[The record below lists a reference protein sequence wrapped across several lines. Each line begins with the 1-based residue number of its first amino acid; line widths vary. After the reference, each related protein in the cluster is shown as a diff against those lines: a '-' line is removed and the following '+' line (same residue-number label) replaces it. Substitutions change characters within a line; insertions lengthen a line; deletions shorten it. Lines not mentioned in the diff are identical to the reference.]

1 MSRTVKVIP
10 QTINPL
16 TRISLL
22 SKERRKTAAYARVST
37 DSDEQFTSYE
47 AQVDYY
53 TRYIKGKPEWEFV
66 KVYTDEGITG
76 VNTKHRNG
84 FKQMIQDA
92 LDGKIDLIVTKSVS
106 RFARNTVDTL
116 VTVRQLKEKG
126 IEVFFEKENIYTL
139 DSKGEL
145 MITIM
150 SSLAQEES
158 RSISENVTW
167 GRRKRFSDGKLN
179 LPYKQF
185 LGYEKGKNSI
195 PQIVETEAELVRRIY
210 SLFMD
215 GKTSCRIAK
224 QLTEEGIPTPAG
236 KVKWQASTINSILTN
251 EKYKG
256 SALLQKKY
264 TVDFLTKK
272 QKVNEGEIPQ
282 YYVEHSH
289 EAIIDPLEFE
299 LVQAE
304 FLRRKEIGRNYSG
317 NSVFSSKIICGE
329 CGQYFGSKVWQS
341 NTKYRRTIWRCND
354 KYKKDKPCSTQHI
367 TEDELKIKFL
377 TAYNSLVSDKDDL
390 LENCRIMQEA
400 LTDCT
405 ELDAEIEAAVQE
417 MEVVTGLTQKCINDN
432 AQAAQNQ
439 DEYEKRYN
447 SYLERYNSLKAKV
460 ERLQARREERKWQ
473 EISIGAFMF
482 EIMERDEALTEF
494 DNKLWTTTVE
504 SVTVHADGRLV
515 FRFKNGIEIEE

>member
-1 MSRTVKVIP
+1 
-10 QTINPL
+10 
-16 TRISLL
+16 
-22 SKERRKTAAYARVST
+22 
-37 DSDEQFTSYE
+37 
-47 AQVDYY
+47 
-53 TRYIKGKPEWEFV
+53 
-66 KVYTDEGITG
+66 
-76 VNTKHRNG
+76 
-84 FKQMIQDA
+84 MIQDA

-116 VTVRQLKEKG
+116 VTVRKLKEKG
-126 IEVFFEKENIYTL
+126 IEVFFEKENINTL

-145 MITIM
+145 LITIM

-158 RSISENVTW
+158 RAISENVTW

-185 LGYEKGKNSI
+185 LGYEKGKNGI
-195 PQIVETEAELVRRIY
+195 PQIVETEAALVRRIY

-224 QLTEEGIPTPAG
+224 QLTDEGVPTPAG

-256 SALLQKKY
+256 AALLQKKF

-272 QKVNEGEIPQ
+272 QKVNEGEVPQ

-304 FLRRKEIGRNYSG
+304 FLRRKDIGRNYSG
-317 NSVFSSKIICGE
+317 NSVFSSKIICGD

-354 KYKKDKPCSTQHI
+354 KYKK
-367 TEDELKIKFL
+367 
-377 TAYNSLVSDKDDL
+377 
-390 LENCRIMQEA
+390 
-400 LTDCT
+400 
-405 ELDAEIEAAVQE
+405 
-417 MEVVTGLTQKCINDN
+417 G
-432 AQAAQNQ
+432 
-439 DEYEKRYN
+439 
-447 SYLERYNSLKAKV
+447 KV
-460 ERLQARREERKWQ
+460 
-473 EISIGAFMF
+473 
-482 EIMERDEALTEF
+482 
-494 DNKLWTTTVE
+494 
-504 SVTVHADGRLV
+504 
-515 FRFKNGIEIEE
+515 